1 MNPPI
6 KGWVLAQLKDQKVVF
21 SVALI
26 FPLRADLW
34 EKERSVVFWF
44 ATHLYSVYFWQYCK
58 KKGSGLPWR
67 STLSLWFQHISLNWT
82 RCRLSI
88 WPPPPQPTSPPVSD
102 TYGETYREE
111 EKHVIL
117 CLPNAIQMHFGSSG
131 SHQAAGI
138 LIERRQFLVLSCVA
152 FTEQILSFISTSP
165 SLYLISTN

>member
-1 MNPPI
+1 MLCFDLPPTSTLFI
-6 KGWVLAQLKDQKVVF
+6 FDNTVKKKKKRFRFTLTQH
-21 SVALI
+21 SVPLI
-26 FPLRADLW
+26 
-34 EKERSVVFWF
+34 S
-44 ATHLYSVYFWQYCK
+44 THLSK
-58 KKGSGLPWR
+58 
-67 STLSLWFQHISLNWT
+67 LNQMQT
-82 RCRLSI
+82 FHMTPP
-88 WPPPPQPTSPPVSD
+88 PPPPQPTSPPVSD